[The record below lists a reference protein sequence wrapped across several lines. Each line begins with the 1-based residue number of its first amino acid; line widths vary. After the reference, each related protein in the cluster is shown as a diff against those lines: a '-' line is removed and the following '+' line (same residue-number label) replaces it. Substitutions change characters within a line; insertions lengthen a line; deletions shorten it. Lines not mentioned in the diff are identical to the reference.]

1 MRERT
6 RQCLE
11 DMLENTRR
19 ALQYFKEDR
28 EGWRQQD
35 LRVDAILRRVGVV
48 GEAAS
53 RVPVADRDQF
63 PSIEWRNIIGM
74 RQHVVHGYDKVDL
87 DILEGLLRGDLPY
100 LVRQLEDLLS

>member
-11 DMLENTRR
+11 DMQENTRR

-87 DILEGLLRGDLPY
+87 DILEGLLTGDLPY
-100 LVRQLEDLLS
+100 LVRQLEELLS